1 MPASSTGTDIPAN
14 LLPPSQ
20 LSDFSACAWGSANG
34 LAWAVELLVAPE
46 GVASLR
52 WQGIA
57 MNDEQR
63 RFEIW
68 LRAWSSER
76 IGPVAALL
84 DYQEHEHMAEVRA
97 VELIQLSREKGFRD
111 NLMEIQKAYG
121 SVLAYVKHLIREADF
136 ARSPDSG
143 ASGDI

>member
-1 MPASSTGTDIPAN
+1 MRLRRREWN
-14 LLPPSQ
+14 L
-20 LSDFSACAWGSANG
+20 AWGVG
-34 LAWAVELLVAPE
+34 LLVAP
-46 GVASLR
+46 GRVASLR
-52 WQGIA
+52 CQGIA
-57 MNDEQR
+57 MNDGKR

-84 DYQEHEHMAEVRA
+84 DCQEQVAEVRA

-111 NLMEIQKAYG
+111 NLMEIQKTYG

-136 ARSPDSG
+136 ARSRDS
-143 ASGDI
+143 SESSEI

>member
-1 MPASSTGTDIPAN
+1 
-14 LLPPSQ
+14 
-20 LSDFSACAWGSANG
+20 
-34 LAWAVELLVAPE
+34 LLVAPE

-84 DYQEHEHMAEVRA
+84 GYQEQEHMAEVRA

-111 NLMEIQKAYG
+111 NLTEIQKAYG

-136 ARSPDSG
+136 ARSPD
-143 ASGDI
+143 ASESSEI